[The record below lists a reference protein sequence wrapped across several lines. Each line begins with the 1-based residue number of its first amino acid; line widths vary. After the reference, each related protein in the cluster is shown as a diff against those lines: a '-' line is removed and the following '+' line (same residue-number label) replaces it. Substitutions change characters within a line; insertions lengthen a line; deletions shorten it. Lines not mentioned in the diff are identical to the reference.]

1 MSKIYL
7 IKRLSW
13 YYPME
18 KMHAFLTF
26 PAIAIYFMYNQP
38 FSNIIFLLYG
48 LAICIF
54 ILFQGQL
61 YWKLKLCRLQGKT
74 IEQEKNLTFFRIS
87 KKSNLYMICLIPAV
101 FLVQLFLNRWN
112 FELNKLT
119 LGGFAAN
126 AFGILEHINYYHTQL
141 MIDNSSDLS
150 YLLRNRKFKKASL
163 AKDLSENH
171 I

>member
-1 MSKIYL
+1 MSKINL

-26 PAIAIYFMYNQP
+26 PAIAIYFIYNQP

-61 YWKLKLCRLQGKT
+61 YWNLKLCRLQGKT

-87 KKSNLYMICLIPAV
+87 RKSFFHSAIAE
-101 FLVQLFLNRWN
+101 QL
-112 FELNKLT
+112 EP
-119 LGGFAAN
+119 
-126 AFGILEHINYYHTQL
+126 
-141 MIDNSSDLS
+141 
-150 YLLRNRKFKKASL
+150 
-163 AKDLSENH
+163 
-171 I
+171 